1 MLTLPLIKFL
11 VRLYSEGLNESSLCF
26 AETIPG
32 STVVLEYVKVMVS
45 FESAIFAVLSWS
57 VAPIVELDNNWPIR
71 CGIHYYD
78 EKENISFKV
87 EKFVRETRVLTSMTL
102 EVPGQRISSVSLKS
116 RTINTET
123 IFQNPAEE
131 KETFYVEKNL
141 EQSDQGG
148 LLMFEIANFGGK
160 LIYKTNET
168 QVRLNLPSRL
178 SRNVTGAYLNCA
190 GDLIRPDNE
199 ISFYESTAK

>member
-11 VRLYSEGLNESSLCF
+11 VRLYSDGLNELSLCF
-26 AETIPG
+26 AETLPG
-32 STVVLEYVKVMVS
+32 SAVVLKYFKIMVS
-45 FESAIFAVLSWS
+45 FQSAIFAALSWS
-57 VAPIVELDNNWPIR
+57 VTPIVAMDDNWPIR

-78 EKENISFKV
+78 GGKNISFKV
-87 EKFVRETRVLTSMTL
+87 EKFVREKRVLTSMTI
-102 EVPGQRISSVSLKS
+102 EVPGQRISSASLKS
-116 RTINTET
+116 RTINTAT
-123 IFQNPAEE
+123 IFQNPAGET
-131 KETFYVEKNL
+131 ETFYVEKNL
-141 EQSDQGG
+141 ETSDQGG
-148 LLMFEIANFGGK
+148 LLMFEIANFGGE
-160 LIYKTNET
+160 LVFKTNET

>member
-1 MLTLPLIKFL
+1 M
-11 VRLYSEGLNESSLCF
+11 RNSLF
-26 AETIPG
+26 RR
-32 STVVLEYVKVMVS
+32 K
-45 FESAIFAVLSWS
+45 
-57 VAPIVELDNNWPIR
+57 
-71 CGIHYYD
+71 
-78 EKENISFKV
+78 KNISFKV
-87 EKFVRETRVLTSMTL
+87 EKFVRATRVWTAMTL
-102 EVPGQRISSVSLKS
+102 EVPGQHIYSASLKT

-148 LLMFEIANFGGK
+148 LLMFEIANFGGE

-199 ISFYESTAK
+199 ISFYESTAR

>member
-26 AETIPG
+26 AETLPG
-32 STVVLEYVKVMVS
+32 IAVVFEYFKIMVS
-45 FESAIFAVLSWS
+45 FQSALFAALSWN
-57 VAPIVELDNNWPIR
+57 VTPIVAMDNNWPIR

-78 EKENISFKV
+78 EKKNISFKV
-87 EKFVRETRVLTSMTL
+87 EKFVREARVLTSMTL
-102 EVPGQRISSVSLKS
+102 EVPGQHISSAILKT
-116 RTINTET
+116 RTLNTET

-148 LLMFEIANFGGK
+148 LLMFEIANFGGE

-168 QVRLNLPSRL
+168 QVKLNLPSRL

>member
-1 MLTLPLIKFL
+1 
-11 VRLYSEGLNESSLCF
+11 
-26 AETIPG
+26 
-32 STVVLEYVKVMVS
+32 MVS
-45 FESAIFAVLSWS
+45 FQSAILAALSWN
-57 VAPIVELDNNWPIR
+57 VTPIVGMDNNWPIR

-87 EKFVRETRVLTSMTL
+87 EKFVREARVLTSMTL

-148 LLMFEIANFGGK
+148 LLMFEIANFGGE
-160 LIYKTNET
+160 LVYKTNET

>member
-1 MLTLPLIKFL
+1 
-11 VRLYSEGLNESSLCF
+11 
-26 AETIPG
+26 
-32 STVVLEYVKVMVS
+32 
-45 FESAIFAVLSWS
+45 
-57 VAPIVELDNNWPIR
+57 
-71 CGIHYYD
+71 
-78 EKENISFKV
+78 
-87 EKFVRETRVLTSMTL
+87 MTL
-102 EVPGQRISSVSLKS
+102 EVPGQRISSASLKT

-123 IFQNPAEE
+123 IFQNPIEE

-148 LLMFEIANFGGK
+148 LLMFEIANFGGE

>member
-1 MLTLPLIKFL
+1 
-11 VRLYSEGLNESSLCF
+11 
-26 AETIPG
+26 
-32 STVVLEYVKVMVS
+32 
-45 FESAIFAVLSWS
+45 
-57 VAPIVELDNNWPIR
+57 
-71 CGIHYYD
+71 
-78 EKENISFKV
+78 
-87 EKFVRETRVLTSMTL
+87 MTL
-102 EVPGQRISSVSLKS
+102 EVPGQRISSAILET

-131 KETFYVEKNL
+131 KETYYVEKNL

-148 LLMFEIANFGGK
+148 LLMFEISNFGGE

-168 QVRLNLPSRL
+168 QVKLKLPSRL

>member
-1 MLTLPLIKFL
+1 
-11 VRLYSEGLNESSLCF
+11 
-26 AETIPG
+26 
-32 STVVLEYVKVMVS
+32 
-45 FESAIFAVLSWS
+45 
-57 VAPIVELDNNWPIR
+57 
-71 CGIHYYD
+71 
-78 EKENISFKV
+78 
-87 EKFVRETRVLTSMTL
+87 MTL
-102 EVPGQRISSVSLKS
+102 EVPGQRISSASLKT

-148 LLMFEIANFGGK
+148 LLMFEIANFGGE

-199 ISFYESTAK
+199 ISFDESTAK

>member
-1 MLTLPLIKFL
+1 
-11 VRLYSEGLNESSLCF
+11 
-26 AETIPG
+26 
-32 STVVLEYVKVMVS
+32 MVS
-45 FESAIFAVLSWS
+45 FQSAIFAALSWNVS
-57 VAPIVELDNNWPIR
+57 PIVAMDHNWPIR
-71 CGIHYYD
+71 CGIHYYN

-87 EKFVRETRVLTSMTL
+87 EKFVRATRVLTSMTL
-102 EVPGQRISSVSLKS
+102 EVPGQRISSASLKS
-116 RTINTET
+116 RTIKTET

-141 EQSDQGG
+141 ETSDQGG
-148 LLMFEIANFGGK
+148 LLMFEIANFGGE
-160 LIYKTNET
+160 LVYKTNET

-199 ISFYESTAK
+199 ISFDESTAK

>member
-1 MLTLPLIKFL
+1 
-11 VRLYSEGLNESSLCF
+11 
-26 AETIPG
+26 
-32 STVVLEYVKVMVS
+32 MVS
-45 FESAIFAVLSWS
+45 FQSAIFAALSWS
-57 VAPIVELDNNWPIR
+57 VTPIVSMDNNWPIR

-78 EKENISFKV
+78 EKKNISFKV
-87 EKFVRETRVLTSMTL
+87 EKFVRDTRVLTSMTL
-102 EVPGQRISSVSLKS
+102 EVPGQRISSAILKT
-116 RTINTET
+116 RTINTKT
-123 IFQNPAEE
+123 IFQNPIDE
-131 KETFYVEKNL
+131 KEAFYVEKNL

-148 LLMFEIANFGGK
+148 LLMFEIANFGGE

-168 QVRLNLPSRL
+168 QIRLNLPSRL

>member
-11 VRLYSEGLNESSLCF
+11 VRLYSEGLNSLSLCF
-26 AETIPG
+26 AETLPG
-32 STVVLEYVKVMVS
+32 SAVVLEYFKIMVS
-45 FESAIFAVLSWS
+45 FQSAIFAALSWS
-57 VAPIVELDNNWPIR
+57 VTPIVAMDNNWPIR
-71 CGIHYYD
+71 CGIYYYD
-78 EKENISFKV
+78 EKNNISFKI
-87 EKFVRETRVLTSMTL
+87 EKFVREKRVLTSMTL
-102 EVPGQRISSVSLKS
+102 EVPGQRISSASLKT
-116 RTINTET
+116 RTINTDT
-123 IFQNPAEE
+123 IFQNPVEE

-141 EQSDQGG
+141 ETSDQGG
-148 LLMFEIANFGGK
+148 LLMFEIANFGGD
-160 LIYKTNET
+160 LFYKTNET

>member
-1 MLTLPLIKFL
+1 
-11 VRLYSEGLNESSLCF
+11 
-26 AETIPG
+26 
-32 STVVLEYVKVMVS
+32 MVS
-45 FESAIFAVLSWS
+45 FQSAILAALSWS
-57 VAPIVELDNNWPIR
+57 ITPIVVMDNDWPIR

-78 EKENISFKV
+78 DNKNISLKL
-87 EKFVRETRVLTSMTL
+87 EKFVRETRVLTSMTV
-102 EVPGQRISSVSLKS
+102 EVPGQSISSVSLKT
-116 RTINTET
+116 RTINTKT
-123 IFQNPAEE
+123 IFQNPINE
-131 KETFYVEKNL
+131 KETFYTEKNL

-148 LLMFEIANFGGK
+148 LLMFEIANFGGE

-168 QVRLNLPSRL
+168 QVKLNLPSRL

>member
-26 AETIPG
+26 AETLPG
-32 STVVLEYVKVMVS
+32 IAVVFEYFKIMVS
-45 FESAIFAVLSWS
+45 FQSALFAAFSWN
-57 VAPIVELDNNWPIR
+57 VTPIVAMDNNWPIR

-78 EKENISFKV
+78 EKKNISFKV
-87 EKFVRETRVLTSMTL
+87 EKFVREARVLTSMTL
-102 EVPGQRISSVSLKS
+102 EVPGQHISSAILKT
-116 RTINTET
+116 RTLNTET

-148 LLMFEIANFGGK
+148 LLMFEIANFGGE

-168 QVRLNLPSRL
+168 HVRLNLPSRL

-199 ISFYESTAK
+199 ISFYESTAR

>member
-1 MLTLPLIKFL
+1 
-11 VRLYSEGLNESSLCF
+11 
-26 AETIPG
+26 
-32 STVVLEYVKVMVS
+32 MVS
-45 FESAIFAVLSWS
+45 FQSAIFAALSWN
-57 VAPIVELDNNWPIR
+57 VTPIVAMDNNWPIL

-78 EKENISFKV
+78 EKKNISFRV
-87 EKFVRETRVLTSMTL
+87 EKFVRENRVLTSMTL
-102 EVPGQRISSVSLKS
+102 EVPGQRISSAILKT

-148 LLMFEIANFGGK
+148 LLMFEIANFGGE
-160 LIYKTNET
+160 LIYKTNEI
-168 QVRLNLPSRL
+168 QVKLNLPSRL
-178 SRNVTGAYLNCA
+178 SRNVTAAYLNCA

>member
-1 MLTLPLIKFL
+1 
-11 VRLYSEGLNESSLCF
+11 
-26 AETIPG
+26 
-32 STVVLEYVKVMVS
+32 MVS
-45 FESAIFAVLSWS
+45 FQSAIFAALSWS
-57 VAPIVELDNNWPIR
+57 VTPIVVMDNHWPIR

-87 EKFVRETRVLTSMTL
+87 EKFVREARVLTSMTL
-102 EVPGQRISSVSLKS
+102 EVPGQRISSASLKS

-123 IFQNPAEE
+123 IFQNPAGE

-148 LLMFEIANFGGK
+148 LLMFEIANFGGE

>member
-1 MLTLPLIKFL
+1 
-11 VRLYSEGLNESSLCF
+11 
-26 AETIPG
+26 
-32 STVVLEYVKVMVS
+32 MVS
-45 FESAIFAVLSWS
+45 FQSAILAALSWS
-57 VAPIVELDNNWPIR
+57 VTPIVVIDNDWPIR

-78 EKENISFKV
+78 NNKNISFKL
-87 EKFVRETRVLTSMTL
+87 EKFVRETNVLTSMTV
-102 EVPGQRISSVSLKS
+102 EVPGQSISSVSLKT
-116 RTINTET
+116 RTINTKT
-123 IFQNPAEE
+123 IFQNPINE

-148 LLMFEIANFGGK
+148 LLMFEIANFGGE
-160 LIYKTNET
+160 LVYKTNET

>member
-1 MLTLPLIKFL
+1 MPLIKFL

-26 AETIPG
+26 AETLPG
-32 STVVLEYVKVMVS
+32 IAVVFEYFKIMVS
-45 FESAIFAVLSWS
+45 FQSALFAALSWN
-57 VAPIVELDNNWPIR
+57 VTPIVAMDNNWPIR

-78 EKENISFKV
+78 EKKNISFKV
-87 EKFVRETRVLTSMTL
+87 EKFVREARVLTSMTL
-102 EVPGQRISSVSLKS
+102 EVPGQHISSAILKT
-116 RTINTET
+116 RTLNTET

-148 LLMFEIANFGGK
+148 LLMFEIANFGGE

-168 QVRLNLPSRL
+168 HARLNLPSRL

-199 ISFYESTAK
+199 ISFYESTAR

>member
-11 VRLYSEGLNESSLCF
+11 VRLYSDGSNESSLCS
-26 AETIPG
+26 AETLPG
-32 STVVLEYVKVMVS
+32 SDVLLKYFKIMVS
-45 FESAIFAVLSWS
+45 FQSAIFAALSWN
-57 VAPIVELDNNWPIR
+57 VLPIVAMDNNWPIR

-78 EKENISFKV
+78 GKKNISLKL
-87 EKFVRETRVLTSMTL
+87 EKFVRDQSIWTSMTL
-102 EVPGQRISSVSLKS
+102 EVPGQHISSASLKT

-148 LLMFEIANFGGK
+148 LLMFEIANFGGE

-178 SRNVTGAYLNCA
+178 SRNVTAAYLNCA

-199 ISFYESTAK
+199 ISFDESTAK

>member
-26 AETIPG
+26 AETLPG
-32 STVVLEYVKVMVS
+32 SAVVFEYFKIMVS
-45 FESAIFAVLSWS
+45 FQSALFAALSWN
-57 VAPIVELDNNWPIR
+57 VTPIVAMDNNLPIR

-78 EKENISFKV
+78 EKKNISFKV
-87 EKFVRETRVLTSMTL
+87 EKFVREASVLTSMTL
-102 EVPGQRISSVSLKS
+102 EVPGQHISSASLKT

-148 LLMFEIANFGGK
+148 LLMFEIANFGGE

-168 QVRLNLPSRL
+168 HVRLNLPSRL

-199 ISFYESTAK
+199 ISFL

>member
-26 AETIPG
+26 AETLPG
-32 STVVLEYVKVMVS
+32 SAVVLEKFKIMVS
-45 FESAIFAVLSWS
+45 FQSAIFAALSWS
-57 VAPIVELDNNWPIR
+57 VTPIVAMDNNWPIR

-78 EKENISFKV
+78 EKKNISFKV

-102 EVPGQRISSVSLKS
+102 EVPGQRISSAILKT
-116 RTINTET
+116 RTINTKT
-123 IFQNPAEE
+123 IFQNPIDE
-131 KETFYVEKNL
+131 KEAFYVEKNL

-148 LLMFEIANFGGK
+148 LLMFEIANFGGE

>member
-1 MLTLPLIKFL
+1 MP
-11 VRLYSEGLNESSLCF
+11 
-26 AETIPG
+26 
-32 STVVLEYVKVMVS
+32 
-45 FESAIFAVLSWS
+45 
-57 VAPIVELDNNWPIR
+57 
-71 CGIHYYD
+71 HYFD
-78 EKENISFKV
+78 EKKNISFKI
-87 EKFVRETRVLTSMTL
+87 EKFTREKQVLTSMTL
-102 EVPGQRISSVSLKS
+102 EVPGQRISSAILKT

-148 LLMFEIANFGGK
+148 LLMFEIANFGGE
-160 LIYKTNET
+160 LVYKTNET

-178 SRNVTGAYLNCA
+178 SRNVTAAYLNCA

>member
-1 MLTLPLIKFL
+1 
-11 VRLYSEGLNESSLCF
+11 
-26 AETIPG
+26 
-32 STVVLEYVKVMVS
+32 MVS
-45 FESAIFAVLSWS
+45 FQSVIFAALSWN
-57 VAPIVELDNNWPIR
+57 VTPIVAMDTDWPVR
-71 CGIHYYD
+71 CGIHYFD
-78 EKENISFKV
+78 EKKNISFKI
-87 EKFVRETRVLTSMTL
+87 EKFTREKQVLTSMTL
-102 EVPGQRISSVSLKS
+102 EVPGQRIYSAILKT

-148 LLMFEIANFGGK
+148 LLMFEIANFGGE
-160 LIYKTNET
+160 LIYKTSKT
-168 QVRLNLPSRL
+168 QVKLNLSSRL

-199 ISFYESTAK
+199 ISFDESTAK

>member
-1 MLTLPLIKFL
+1 
-11 VRLYSEGLNESSLCF
+11 
-26 AETIPG
+26 
-32 STVVLEYVKVMVS
+32 MVS
-45 FESAIFAVLSWS
+45 FQSVIFAALSWS
-57 VAPIVELDNNWPIR
+57 VTPIVAMDNNWPIR

-78 EKENISFKV
+78 EKKNISFKV
-87 EKFVRETRVLTSMTL
+87 EKFVREQRVLTSMTL
-102 EVPGQRISSVSLKS
+102 EVPGQRISSASLKS
-116 RTINTET
+116 RTINTAT
-123 IFQNPAEE
+123 IFQNPAGE

-148 LLMFEIANFGGK
+148 LLMFEIANFGGE
-160 LIYKTNET
+160 LIYKSNET

-178 SRNVTGAYLNCA
+178 SRNITGAYLNCA

>member
-1 MLTLPLIKFL
+1 ML
-11 VRLYSEGLNESSLCF
+11 
-26 AETIPG
+26 
-32 STVVLEYVKVMVS
+32 S
-45 FESAIFAVLSWS
+45 FQSAIFATLSWS
-57 VAPIVELDNNWPIR
+57 VTPIVGMDNGWPIR

-78 EKENISFKV
+78 NKNNVLFKL
-87 EKFVRETRVLTSMTL
+87 EKFVREKRVLTSMTL
-102 EVPGQRISSVSLKS
+102 EVPGQHISSASLKT

-141 EQSDQGG
+141 EKSDQGG
-148 LLMFEIANFGGK
+148 LLMFEIANFGGE
-160 LIYKTNET
+160 LIYKINET
-168 QVRLNLPSRL
+168 QVRLKLPSRL

-199 ISFYESTAK
+199 ISFDESTAK